1 MASGDRQ
8 SDAVLTGGA
17 PKQEFQM
24 KNILVLIHDDTGQ
37 ESRLL
42 AAMDLTRALN
52 GHLTCIDVAI
62 VPTLV
67 GDYDGS
73 GTAMLLDDERQRE
86 TTNRMLLQ
94 GRLTAASMAY
104 SWIDECGFLSL
115 CMREAANDADLIILN
130 RELDEIKYPDML
142 KVVGEVMIKSRK
154 PIVAVPANATGFD
167 VSGAAL
173 IAWDGSDQAGTAMR
187 AAVPLLSLAGSVT
200 ILEIDDG
207 SLQQPAL
214 EAVDFLARRN
224 VKATVLHEAASSVPA
239 GAIILKKIE
248 AVGASYLVMGGFGH
262 SRFIESAFGGVTR
275 QMLKN
280 SPVPLFLIH

>member
-1 MASGDRQ
+1 M
-8 SDAVLTGGA
+8 LTGRA
-17 PKQEFQM
+17 SKKEFQM

-37 ESRLL
+37 ESRLR

-52 GHLTCIDVAI
+52 GHLICIDVAI
-62 VPTLV
+62 VPALV

-73 GTAMLLDDERQRE
+73 LTAMLLDDERQRE
-86 TTNRMLLQ
+86 TTNRTLLQ
-94 GRLTAASMAY
+94 GRLKAASMAY
-104 SWIDECGFLSL
+104 SWIDGCGVLGL
-115 CMREAANDADLIILN
+115 CMREAANDADLIVLN
-130 RELDEIKYPDML
+130 LELDEIEYPDML

-154 PIVAVPANATGFD
+154 PIVAVPAGATGFD
-167 VSGAAL
+167 VSGAAV
-173 IAWDGSDQAGTAMR
+173 IAWDGSEESATAMR
-187 AAVPLLSLAGSVT
+187 AAVPLLSLASSVT

-207 SLQQPAL
+207 SLKQSAI

-224 VKATVLHEAASSVPA
+224 VKATVLYETASSGSA

-262 SRFIESAFGGVTR
+262 SRFIEAAFGGVTR
-275 QMLKN
+275 QMLKK